1 MIYLIKVSVI
11 IPAYNSEQFIAQT
24 LESLMQQTLKETEII
39 VVNDG
44 STDSTK
50 EIAENY
56 AEKNDNIICY
66 TIENNG
72 VSNARNFGLSKASG
86 EYVVFCDADDLLS
99 KGALE
104 SFYVSA
110 KENGADVSI
119 GRLQTFNEE
128 RLGKFNP
135 YADKLS
141 QMKKIDTFDKTL
153 LMNFL
158 VGNKCYNRKW
168 LLESGV
174 RFPGFAYCEEGA
186 FFMSVV
192 YSGAR
197 LTGASNSISY
207 YRRHTAQQG
216 LSVSQTVSSEL
227 FMSFSG
233 ALNFIY
239 EKAVQA
245 VQSAPDTLD
254 REDYLQEVIYKH
266 AFVLLSQFYRLMWHG
281 DDNCVTA
288 CADEFLRLK
297 ALMTEKTYNR
307 LLLSEKDLHLDN
319 IYKTKQQVSEK
330 PNISVIVKKS
340 FHTDLQQLFDGL
352 YAQISPMFEVVVPLS
367 LYNSGKIPEKYK
379 GCVNLVAVDD
389 ENYSKKAKAAAKGEH
404 IIKISSFKN
413 WDIRLFRLMY
423 KLPLP
428 KKIVS
433 AFFGPILK
441 TLNFLLVKRIIK

>member
-1 MIYLIKVSVI
+1 MIKVSVI

-24 LESLMQQTLKETEII
+24 LECMQEQTLKEIQII

-44 STDSTK
+44 STDGTLQIIKSF
-50 EIAENY
+50 
-56 AEKNDNIICY
+56 AEKYDNISYY
-66 TIENNG
+66 TIENKG
-72 VSNARNFGLSKASG
+72 VSNARNFGLSKATG

-110 KENGADVSI
+110 KENDADVSI

-135 YADKLS
+135 YAEKLS
-141 QMKKIDTFDKTL
+141 QMKNIDTFDKTL

-158 VGNKCYNRKW
+158 VGNKCYNRQR
-168 LLESGV
+168 LIQSGV
-174 RFPGFAYCEEGA
+174 RFPGYAYCEEGA
-186 FFMSVV
+186 FFMSFV
-192 YSGAR
+192 YTGAK
-197 LTGASNSISY
+197 LTGAPNSISY

-227 FMSFSG
+227 FSSFTSS
-233 ALNFIY
+233 LNLIY
-239 EKAVQA
+239 EKALHA
-245 VQSAPDTLD
+245 VQNAPDGFN
-254 REDYLQEVIYKH
+254 REEYLQEVIYKH

-281 DDNCVTA
+281 DDGCVTA
-288 CADEFLRLK
+288 CAKEFLRLK
-297 ALMTEKTYNR
+297 KLMTTQTYNR
-307 LLLSEKDLHLDN
+307 FLASEKDLHLDN

-330 PNISVIVKKS
+330 PNITVIVKKNVHANAEVFFNS
-340 FHTDLQQLFDGL
+340 L
-352 YAQISPMFEVVVPLS
+352 YDQISPMFEVIVPMS

-379 GCVNLVAVDD
+379 SCVNLVAVDD
-389 ENYSKKAKAAAKGEH
+389 ADYNKKAKAAAKGEN
-404 IIKISSFKN
+404 IVKFSSLKFL
-413 WDIRLFRLMY
+413 DLRLFRLMY

-433 AFFGPILK
+433 ALFGPILK
-441 TLNFLLVKRIIK
+441 ILNFLLVKRIIK